1 MSFQSAIENTP
12 SLKAA
17 YQKGLQA
24 LGSNSSKIKPGNS
37 KQCEGSVDIYT
48 TLVAAY
54 PNDSRWD
61 YALGYNGITYFVEVH
76 SAKTDEVKTV
86 IKKLEWLK
94 EFLIQEAPELN
105 QEPKQFH
112 WIASSGNH
120 ILPNSSQSRQLTK
133 SGLKLSKELKL

>member
-12 SLKAA
+12 ALKAA
-17 YQKGLQA
+17 YKKGLQA

-37 KQCEGSVDIYT
+37 KKCEGSVDIDT
-48 TLVAAY
+48 TLVASY

-61 YALGYNGITYFVEVH
+61 YALGYDGNTYFVEVH

-86 IKKLEWLK
+86 LKKLAWLK
-94 EFLIQEAPELN
+94 DFLIQEAPELN

-112 WIASSGNH
+112 WIASSSNH
-120 ILPNSSQSRQLTK
+120 ILPQSSQSRQLAN

>member
-12 SLKAA
+12 VLKAA

-24 LGSNSSKIKPGNS
+24 LGSNRSKIKPGNS
-37 KQCEGSVDIYT
+37 KQCEGSVDIDT

-54 PNDSRWD
+54 PNDCRWD

-86 IKKLEWLK
+86 IKKLDWLK
-94 EFLIQEAPELN
+94 DFLIQEAPELN

-120 ILPNSSQSRQLTK
+120 ILPNSSQSRKLAQ
-133 SGLKLSKELKL
+133 SGLKISKELKL

>member
-1 MSFQSAIENTP
+1 
-12 SLKAA
+12 
-17 YQKGLQA
+17 
-24 LGSNSSKIKPGNS
+24 
-37 KQCEGSVDIYT
+37 
-48 TLVAAY
+48 
-54 PNDSRWD
+54 
-61 YALGYNGITYFVEVH
+61 TYFVEVH

-105 QEPKQFH
+105 QKPKQFH